1 VAEGRADTAYWAG
14 VDLGNLSGHQRP
26 SGSAKRWSGLPD
38 MSDRAAFV
46 PPPWVR
52 ELVLIQDGDSHAAS
66 TRSKLESCARRAM
79 AVIPGL
85 KARIVH
91 AGQGRDL
98 NDILMGEG
106 EACHE

>member
-1 VAEGRADTAYWAG
+1 
-14 VDLGNLSGHQRP
+14 
-26 SGSAKRWSGLPD
+26 

-52 ELVLIQDGDSHAAS
+52 ELILIQDGDSHAAA

-79 AVIPGL
+79 ALIPGL

-91 AGQGRDL
+91 AGKGRDL

-106 EACHE
+106 GEGHEDQ